1 MTTATI
7 CVPTT
12 ATINVRNHDSENR
25 DRESGAGSGA
35 K

>member
-7 CVPTT
+7 CGPEHR
-12 ATINVRNHDSENR
+12 NDQSMNHDGENH
-25 DRESGAGSGA
+25 DRESGAGSGP